1 MITKFLSLVFP
12 LNNFINKVYLSLFK
26 NVIFYKNIAFKNT
39 KFEGYNSIYANTTLE
54 NSFIGLGSYIGDD
67 SNVKNTEIGRFC
79 SIAPF
84 FKISLGTHPSH
95 TFVSTH
101 PVFYST
107 KKQIGI
113 NFTEHQIFDEIIYL
127 NDKNKTCV
135 KIGNDVWI
143 GSGVTVLMGVD
154 IGDGSIIA
162 SGSVVNSNVEPY
174 AIYGGVPAKLLKYRF
189 SEAQINKLIKFK
201 WWNKDFKWLKENA
214 NYFNNI
220 KHFISKF
227 EL

>member
-1 MITKFLSLVFP
+1 MILKILSLFFP
-12 LNNFINKVYLSLFK
+12 IIHFKNKLYPYLFK
-26 NVIFYKNIAFKNT
+26 NVNFYKNVKLNNVH
-39 KFEGYNSIYANTTLE
+39 FEGYNSIYANTTLE
-54 NSFIGLGSYIGDD
+54 NSSVGLGSYVGNHCNI
-67 SNVKNTEIGRFC
+67 KNTKIGKFC
-79 SIAPF
+79 SIASF
-84 FKISLGTHPSH
+84 FNVSIGTHPSN

-113 NFTEHQIFDEIIYL
+113 TFTENQIFDEIIYL

-143 GSGVTVLMGVD
+143 GSGVTVLMGVE

-162 SGSVVNSNVEPY
+162 SGSVVNSDVEPY

-201 WWNKDFKWLKENA
+201 WWNKDFIWLKENA